1 MGRPTVKFKQIYSWI
16 FRGLLKRLVA
26 TKCNH
31 IDVNTPTQPWHQ
43 VFTKTILNRM
53 VKYTN
58 KYGEINWPQDVDRY
72 HKNDLKSFFA
82 ALFVAFT
89 TDIY

>member
-1 MGRPTVKFKQIYSWI
+1 
-16 FRGLLKRLVA
+16 
-26 TKCNH
+26 
-31 IDVNTPTQPWHQ
+31 
-43 VFTKTILNRM
+43 M